1 MAVKKTIQI
10 GNPLLKKENKIIAN
24 IDDTKVKQ
32 VIQDCIDTMR
42 ENNLIGI
49 AAPQIG
55 ENYKIF
61 VTEPRETPTRP
72 KDQTDNLRV
81 YINPEIVE
89 LSEEKIEIWEGCG
102 CVANATLFAPVIRPK
117 VVKIKATEKDGSIF
131 TIKTDGILGRVI
143 QHEFDH
149 MNGIEFVEK
158 IADYSKIMSID
169 NYIKY
174 IKPDKELLKNS
185 EITIKEVEKL

>member
-89 LSEEKIEIWEGCG
+89 LSEEMHRPPRRLLEACSWHCEQSRG
-102 CVANATLFAPVIRPK
+102 ASALLFR
-117 VVKIKATEKDGSIF
+117 
-131 TIKTDGILGRVI
+131 GRSWRLAR
-143 QHEFDH
+143 FC
-149 MNGIEFVEK
+149 
-158 IADYSKIMSID
+158 
-169 NYIKY
+169 
-174 IKPDKELLKNS
+174 
-185 EITIKEVEKL
+185 